1 MAKQNSSSYKAYKT
15 LQHWKPT
22 DKILPSDKLFNKKDK
37 LYPLMEYIYK
47 RTEEFYL
54 RLPKRKNGQES
65 FIHPINVVL
74 ALKEA
79 GIKDQI
85 TLAAGLLHDA
95 VEERVDLY
103 RDDENIIEDKK
114 GIKILDDYEIKVFN
128 KIEKELNEFCIKNK
142 FDTEIINELI
152 SIVKLLTRHK
162 RDFYYKSI
170 FYMFQDQDEKIQE
183 KAILVKLAD
192 RMHNILSIEC
202 FNEQER
208 IYQCFKNLF
217 ILNNVKKYIL
227 ENKGKESF
235 LIEPLPPIGKL
246 FKRCAKA
253 TYDAYLRILELCNA
267 KGTIG
272 IRSMIQLA
280 FKKFALEKEGAKGVT
295 SVNKKEAHPIR
306 LYGGIIRKYDFR
318 LHHQWRRFDA
328 VDKNEKRYCEM
339 FFSEFNFSDEQI
351 QAIIDYKDA
360 YALKE
365 VVTFLIYIPDYIISR
380 FEYSDLFRKNK

>member
-1 MAKQNSSSYKAYKT
+1 MSKLRSKEHKAYQR
-15 LQHWKPT
+15 LQHWQSRKE
-22 DKILPSDKLFNKKDK
+22 ILPVDKLFNKKDK
-37 LYPLMEYIYK
+37 LYPLFLYIHD
-47 RTEEFYL
+47 RTKGFYE
-54 RLPKRKNGQES
+54 RLPRRKNGEDP
-65 FIHPINVVL
+65 FIHPVNVIIG
-74 ALKEA
+74 LKEA
-79 GIKDQI
+79 GVKDQI

-103 RDDENIIEDKK
+103 RDDENIIEDKR
-114 GIKILDDYEIKVFN
+114 GIKKLDDYEVKVFN

-142 FDTEIINELI
+142 FDTKIVSELI

-170 FYMFQDQDEKIQE
+170 FYIFEDQNEKIQE

-227 ENKGKESF
+227 EKKGKESF

-267 KGTIG
+267 KGIIG

-306 LYGGIIRKYDFR
+306 LYGGIIRKYDYR
-318 LHHQWRRFDA
+318 LHHQWRKFDA
-328 VDKNEKRYCEM
+328 IKENEKRYCEK
-339 FFSEFNFSDEQI
+339 FFADFDFTDEQI
-351 QAIIDYKDA
+351 QAIIDYKDS

-365 VVTFLIYIPDYIISR
+365 VITFLIYLPDYVVSR
-380 FEYSDLFRKNK
+380 FEYSNLFRED